1 MNETYVMLPAAGSL
15 TDFFAAISKL
25 ASEYQTQGNFV
36 LIGIALLILGSKFL
50 IGDDETKARGRK
62 QVPYI
67 IIGAAIIMAVSIGF
81 ALGIAAG
88 ANVITRIT
96 FSKQTEQKVLY
107 IFGVIGMVIGTLC
120 SLWFVVKL
128 FWK

>member
-1 MNETYVMLPAAGSL
+1 M
-15 TDFFAAISKL
+15 DFIKIIFAIMVS
-25 ASEYQTQGNFV
+25 G
-36 LIGIALLILGSKFL
+36 
-50 IGDDETKARGRK
+50 
-62 QVPYI
+62 
-67 IIGAAIIMAVSIGF
+67 MAVSIGF

-120 SLWFVVKL
+120 SMWFVVKL

>member
-1 MNETYVMLPAAGSL
+1 MII
-15 TDFFAAISKL
+15 FAIMVS
-25 ASEYQTQGNFV
+25 G
-36 LIGIALLILGSKFL
+36 
-50 IGDDETKARGRK
+50 
-62 QVPYI
+62 
-67 IIGAAIIMAVSIGF
+67 MAVSIGF

>member
-1 MNETYVMLPAAGSL
+1 M
-15 TDFFAAISKL
+15 DFIKII
-25 ASEYQTQGNFV
+25 FV
-36 LIGIALLILGSKFL
+36 IMVSG
-50 IGDDETKARGRK
+50 
-62 QVPYI
+62 
-67 IIGAAIIMAVSIGF
+67 MAVSIGF

>member
-1 MNETYVMLPAAGSL
+1 MTVPAYL
-15 TDFFAAISKL
+15 LNKMDFIK
-25 ASEYQTQGNFV
+25 
-36 LIGIALLILGSKFL
+36 
-50 IGDDETKARGRK
+50 
-62 QVPYI
+62 I
-67 IIGAAIIMAVSIGF
+67 IFTIMVSGMAVSIGF
-81 ALGIAAG
+81 ALGIVAG
-88 ANVITRIT
+88 ATVITRIT

>member
-1 MNETYVMLPAAGSL
+1 M
-15 TDFFAAISKL
+15 DFIK
-25 ASEYQTQGNFV
+25 
-36 LIGIALLILGSKFL
+36 
-50 IGDDETKARGRK
+50 
-62 QVPYI
+62 I
-67 IIGAAIIMAVSIGF
+67 IFTIMVSGMAVSIGF

-120 SLWFVVKL
+120 SMWFVVKL

>member
-1 MNETYVMLPAAGSL
+1 MTVCIPSQNKM
-15 TDFFAAISKL
+15 DFIK
-25 ASEYQTQGNFV
+25 
-36 LIGIALLILGSKFL
+36 
-50 IGDDETKARGRK
+50 
-62 QVPYI
+62 I
-67 IIGAAIIMAVSIGF
+67 IFTIMVSGMAVSIGF

>member
-1 MNETYVMLPAAGSL
+1 M
-15 TDFFAAISKL
+15 DFIK
-25 ASEYQTQGNFV
+25 
-36 LIGIALLILGSKFL
+36 
-50 IGDDETKARGRK
+50 
-62 QVPYI
+62 I
-67 IIGAAIIMAVSIGF
+67 IFTIMVSGMAVSIGF
-81 ALGIAAG
+81 ALGIVAG
-88 ANVITRIT
+88 ATVTTRIT

>member
-1 MNETYVMLPAAGSL
+1 MV
-15 TDFFAAISKL
+15 
-25 ASEYQTQGNFV
+25 
-36 LIGIALLILGSKFL
+36 IG
-50 IGDDETKARGRK
+50 
-62 QVPYI
+62 
-67 IIGAAIIMAVSIGF
+67 MAVSIGF
-81 ALGIAAG
+81 ALGIVAG

-120 SLWFVVKL
+120 SMWFVVKL

>member
-1 MNETYVMLPAAGSL
+1 MTVPAYL
-15 TDFFAAISKL
+15 LRIKMDFIK
-25 ASEYQTQGNFV
+25 
-36 LIGIALLILGSKFL
+36 
-50 IGDDETKARGRK
+50 
-62 QVPYI
+62 I
-67 IIGAAIIMAVSIGF
+67 IFTIMVSGMAVSIGF
-81 ALGIAAG
+81 ALGIVAG
-88 ANVITRIT
+88 ATVITRIT

>member
-1 MNETYVMLPAAGSL
+1 ME
-15 TDFFAAISKL
+15 FIK
-25 ASEYQTQGNFV
+25 
-36 LIGIALLILGSKFL
+36 
-50 IGDDETKARGRK
+50 
-62 QVPYI
+62 I
-67 IIGAAIIMAVSIGF
+67 IFTIMVSGMAVSIGF

-120 SLWFVVKL
+120 SMWFVVKL

>member
-1 MNETYVMLPAAGSL
+1 M
-15 TDFFAAISKL
+15 DFIKIIFAIMVS
-25 ASEYQTQGNFV
+25 G
-36 LIGIALLILGSKFL
+36 
-50 IGDDETKARGRK
+50 
-62 QVPYI
+62 
-67 IIGAAIIMAVSIGF
+67 MAVSIGF
-81 ALGIAAG
+81 ALGIVAG

>member
-1 MNETYVMLPAAGSL
+1 M
-15 TDFFAAISKL
+15 DFIK
-25 ASEYQTQGNFV
+25 
-36 LIGIALLILGSKFL
+36 
-50 IGDDETKARGRK
+50 
-62 QVPYI
+62 I
-67 IIGAAIIMAVSIGF
+67 IFTIMVSGMAVSIGF
-81 ALGIAAG
+81 ALGIVAG
-88 ANVITRIT
+88 ATVIPRIT

>member
-1 MNETYVMLPAAGSL
+1 M
-15 TDFFAAISKL
+15 DFIK
-25 ASEYQTQGNFV
+25 
-36 LIGIALLILGSKFL
+36 
-50 IGDDETKARGRK
+50 
-62 QVPYI
+62 I
-67 IIGAAIIMAVSIGF
+67 IFTIMVSGMAVSIGF
-81 ALGIAAG
+81 ALGIGAG

-120 SLWFVVKL
+120 SMWFVVKL

>member
-1 MNETYVMLPAAGSL
+1 M
-15 TDFFAAISKL
+15 DFIKIIFAIMVS
-25 ASEYQTQGNFV
+25 G
-36 LIGIALLILGSKFL
+36 
-50 IGDDETKARGRK
+50 
-62 QVPYI
+62 
-67 IIGAAIIMAVSIGF
+67 MAVSIGF

-120 SLWFVVKL
+120 SLWYVVKL

>member
-1 MNETYVMLPAAGSL
+1 M
-15 TDFFAAISKL
+15 DFIK
-25 ASEYQTQGNFV
+25 
-36 LIGIALLILGSKFL
+36 
-50 IGDDETKARGRK
+50 
-62 QVPYI
+62 I
-67 IIGAAIIMAVSIGF
+67 IFTIMVSGMAVSIGF

>member
-1 MNETYVMLPAAGSL
+1 M
-15 TDFFAAISKL
+15 DFIK
-25 ASEYQTQGNFV
+25 
-36 LIGIALLILGSKFL
+36 
-50 IGDDETKARGRK
+50 
-62 QVPYI
+62 I
-67 IIGAAIIMAVSIGF
+67 IFTIMVSGLAVSIGF
-81 ALGIAAG
+81 ALGIVAG

>member
-1 MNETYVMLPAAGSL
+1 MDFIKIIL
-15 TDFFAAISKL
+15 TIMVS
-25 ASEYQTQGNFV
+25 G
-36 LIGIALLILGSKFL
+36 
-50 IGDDETKARGRK
+50 
-62 QVPYI
+62 
-67 IIGAAIIMAVSIGF
+67 MAVSIGF
-81 ALGIAAG
+81 ALGIVAG

>member
-1 MNETYVMLPAAGSL
+1 M
-15 TDFFAAISKL
+15 DFIK
-25 ASEYQTQGNFV
+25 
-36 LIGIALLILGSKFL
+36 
-50 IGDDETKARGRK
+50 
-62 QVPYI
+62 I
-67 IIGAAIIMAVSIGF
+67 IFTIMVSGMAVSIGF
-81 ALGIAAG
+81 ALGIVAG

-120 SLWFVVKL
+120 SMWFVVKL

>member
-1 MNETYVMLPAAGSL
+1 M
-15 TDFFAAISKL
+15 DFIKIIFAIMVS
-25 ASEYQTQGNFV
+25 G
-36 LIGIALLILGSKFL
+36 
-50 IGDDETKARGRK
+50 
-62 QVPYI
+62 
-67 IIGAAIIMAVSIGF
+67 MAVSIGF

-88 ANVITRIT
+88 ANIITRIT

>member
-1 MNETYVMLPAAGSL
+1 M
-15 TDFFAAISKL
+15 DFIKIMFAIMVS
-25 ASEYQTQGNFV
+25 G
-36 LIGIALLILGSKFL
+36 
-50 IGDDETKARGRK
+50 
-62 QVPYI
+62 
-67 IIGAAIIMAVSIGF
+67 MAVSIGF

>member
-1 MNETYVMLPAAGSL
+1 M
-15 TDFFAAISKL
+15 DFIKIIFAIMVS
-25 ASEYQTQGNFV
+25 G
-36 LIGIALLILGSKFL
+36 
-50 IGDDETKARGRK
+50 
-62 QVPYI
+62 
-67 IIGAAIIMAVSIGF
+67 MAVSIGF

-107 IFGVIGMVIGTLC
+107 IFGVIGMLIGTLC
-120 SLWFVVKL
+120 SMWFVVKL

>member
-1 MNETYVMLPAAGSL
+1 M
-15 TDFFAAISKL
+15 DFIK
-25 ASEYQTQGNFV
+25 
-36 LIGIALLILGSKFL
+36 
-50 IGDDETKARGRK
+50 
-62 QVPYI
+62 I
-67 IIGAAIIMAVSIGF
+67 IFTIMVSGMAVSIGF
-81 ALGIAAG
+81 ALGIVAG

-120 SLWFVVKL
+120 SLRFVVKL

>member
-1 MNETYVMLPAAGSL
+1 M
-15 TDFFAAISKL
+15 DFIKIIFAIMVS
-25 ASEYQTQGNFV
+25 G
-36 LIGIALLILGSKFL
+36 
-50 IGDDETKARGRK
+50 
-62 QVPYI
+62 
-67 IIGAAIIMAVSIGF
+67 MAVSIGF

-107 IFGVIGMVIGTLC
+107 IFGVIGMVVGTLC

>member
-1 MNETYVMLPAAGSL
+1 M
-15 TDFFAAISKL
+15 DFIK
-25 ASEYQTQGNFV
+25 
-36 LIGIALLILGSKFL
+36 
-50 IGDDETKARGRK
+50 
-62 QVPYI
+62 I
-67 IIGAAIIMAVSIGF
+67 IFTIMVSGMAVSIGF
-81 ALGIAAG
+81 ALGIVAG
-88 ANVITRIT
+88 ANVITRIA